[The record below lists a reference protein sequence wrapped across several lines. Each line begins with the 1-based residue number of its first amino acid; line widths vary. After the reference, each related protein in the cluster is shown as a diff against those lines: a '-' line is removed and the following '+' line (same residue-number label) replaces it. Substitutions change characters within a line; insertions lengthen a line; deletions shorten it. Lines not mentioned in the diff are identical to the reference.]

1 MFKLIFYTILVSKI
15 SNTPNKGVISYYDE
29 NGVINKKSLDYYI

>member
-1 MFKLIFYTILVSKI
+1 MFKLIFYTLLVNRIINI
-15 SNTPNKGVISYYDE
+15 SNKGEISYYDE